1 MTDLPSAGS
10 IQVSTLTGDAVV
22 RVPTDATVADVATAI
37 VDKEVGA
44 VLIGDDDRP
53 NALVSER
60 DVVRVVASGRD
71 PATVRADEVATTNLV
86 WCEGDATVDFVATR
100 MMDRYIRHMLVE
112 QGDRLVGIVSARDL
126 LGVYAA
132 DADLPR

>member
-53 NALVSER
+53 TALVSER
-60 DVVRVVASGRD
+60 DVVRLVASGRD
-71 PATVRADEVATTNLV
+71 PAAVRADEVATTNLV
-86 WCEGDATVDFVATR
+86 WCGGDATVDFVATR
-100 MMDRYIRHMLVE
+100 MMDRYIRHVLVE
-112 QGDRLVGIVSARDL
+112 RDGRLVGIVSARDL

>member
-1 MTDLPSAGS
+1 MTDLPPAGS

-22 RVPTDATVADVATAI
+22 RVRTDATVADVATAI
-37 VDKEVGA
+37 IDKEVGA

-53 NALVSER
+53 TALVSER

-71 PATVRADEVATTNLV
+71 PAAVRADEVATTNLV
-86 WCEGDATVDFVATR
+86 WCEGSATVDFVATR
-100 MMDRYIRHMLVE
+100 MMDRYIRHVLVE
-112 QGDRLVGIVSARDL
+112 QDGRLVGIVSARDL

>member
-22 RVPTDATVADVATAI
+22 CVPADATVADVATAI
-37 VDKEVGA
+37 IDKEVGA

-53 NALVSER
+53 TALVSER

-100 MMDRYIRHMLVE
+100 MMDRYIRHVLVE
-112 QGDRLVGIVSARDL
+112 QDDRLVGIVSARDL